1 MKKHIRKPQMKNEEV
16 LIKTEY
22 PDKIQQSYQ
31 WICEKLNEMQISD
44 MNMLIDQIY
53 KVAYLDGF
61 EDALYY
67 KEI

>member
-1 MKKHIRKPQMKNEEV
+1 MEKHIRKPQMKNEEI
-16 LIKTEY
+16 LIKSEY
-22 PDKIQQSYQ
+22 PEKIQQSYQ
-31 WICEKLNEMQISD
+31 CVCEKLNEMQISD

-53 KVAYLDGF
+53 KAAYLDGF

>member
-1 MKKHIRKPQMKNEEV
+1 MEKHIRKPQIKDEEV
-16 LIKTEY
+16 FIKAEY

-31 WICEKLNEMQISD
+31 RTCEKLNEVQISD

-61 EDALYY
+61 EDALYF

>member
-1 MKKHIRKPQMKNEEV
+1 MEKHIRKPQMKNEEI
-16 LIKTEY
+16 LIKSEY
-22 PDKIQQSYQ
+22 PEKIKQSYQ
-31 WICEKLNEMQISD
+31 WVCEKLNEMQISD

-53 KVAYLDGF
+53 KAAYLDGF

>member
-1 MKKHIRKPQMKNEEV
+1 MEKHIRKPQMKNEEI
-16 LIKTEY
+16 LIKSEY
-22 PDKIQQSYQ
+22 PEKIQQSYQ
-31 WICEKLNEMQISD
+31 WVCGKLNEMQISD

-53 KVAYLDGF
+53 KAAYLDGF

>member
-1 MKKHIRKPQMKNEEV
+1 MEKHIRKPQMKNEEI
-16 LIKTEY
+16 LIKSEYTE
-22 PDKIQQSYQ
+22 KIQQSYQ
-31 WICEKLNEMQISD
+31 WVCEKLNEMQISD

-53 KVAYLDGF
+53 KAAYLDGF